1 MLTNATIEQLNEALT
16 KVNAK
21 YDGNIAFNTLEQK
34 TKNVVTFTL
43 SAKSKKKGARKAA
56 SGRNLPKASWHVHG
70 YLFDVL
76 FALNPTCYIRSMGRK
91 ITKGKGNGNWVD
103 SIVAIYPREIK
114 MSELSIL

>member
-1 MLTNATIEQLNEALT
+1 MLTNATIEQLNEALV

-21 YDGNIAFNTLEQK
+21 YDGNISFNTLEQK

-43 SAKSKKKGARKAA
+43 SAKSKLKGARKSA

-76 FALNPTCYIRSMGRK
+76 FSINPSCYVRSIGRK

-103 SIVAIYPREIK
+103 YNVGSIMYPVK
-114 MSELSIL
+114 ASELSIH